1 MNAEKLEEDLA
12 YSSEARIF
20 LNFPGSLTNRR
31 SFDFQT
37 ADLNEFELLKVNNDT
52 PAIANYKDFY
62 ENVRNTDNGGS
73 DESSSSGRAGG
84 GQRAKGIQNHSYD
97 GKSYAQYDY
106 RYNGAQGM
114 KKTAYEQ
121 EKVAGN
127 YRSQDTANYNGH
139 GQSATR
145 QNAMAPVIHPSSSRT
160 SYGVNE
166 LGRGTYDNVA
176 QFSKNHH
183 RFSRPVVVAEPNS
196 YKADA
201 FRYNSQLRSSKPDTD
216 YNTSLEPSSSETS
229 GHYEAYGDNKQRS
242 YNHATPEDS
251 RNLSDESAEY
261 IEYVERPKLRQKIRR
276 RPDSMRKIPKEHRV
290 VADDSAE
297 EVHTYGSAKLKSP
310 RYRTKANPWLNDPTV
325 SQFDESDENVKHD
338 SRGSGAGTK
347 SPKTHHASRPKH
359 VSTWNQVS
367 PNLEISHSSA
377 IELDELEKPKF
388 VVPVKVNLVPLASF
402 DHATALGSSQG
413 FDVSNAMLQNF
424 VTAAP
429 IGTFSTAAPI
439 LNTPQPI
446 IGKTLHNVQSLGV
459 STSSVPDVIVGQS
472 SFQNPVHTVLLSQPT
487 GQSKNYLPSTVT
499 PVFALTSSLSPAL
512 QSVPIQNVQDNVTP
526 RTAFVTPTPTPI
538 VQQLPVNQ
546 LHSGMQQLIVPTIQ
560 TFLQA
565 PFQTGQGYQIQVN
578 PHGLQGQNLINHNL
592 QVHSLPTTPTLLSGQ
607 PASRINLISADSQGK
622 KNAYSTSSANF
633 LASTSLTVGQNDQK
647 PASNTNS
654 YYVQQPTNSQ
664 GTFQEIDMTPKTKTF
679 VQATQVVPTI
689 IQPGTA
695 LSGLATVNA
704 QQLIPTQQNPGL
716 ILQQPRD
723 QPQQYIKLQT
733 ASGVDNVA
741 QQQLQIQ
748 MNKQL
753 MKNNRLPVAFDN
765 SASHTNHMNVIGAT
779 SSGTAHLPNVGTKNV
794 EILNPN
800 MKPSDAATVNT
811 FQTMHYPATVLT
823 TPIPIFNTITP
834 ITPHSVNLQSYVDS
848 LTENGAKGKQVGG
861 NMDLKPSQNQER
873 PVFNPINFV
882 PNVDIIKNQND
893 LNNKL
898 PTNEPL
904 QQGLNLVPVMPG
916 GNFFK
921 PSYVAQNELMMKPKL
936 ASDLQKYAEEMF
948 KESLKTIY
956 NSQKWNNDRRQQQA
970 INQNNSEASDLAK
983 LKMELQRLRAS
994 LSENKYKDLLEAYQ
1008 SENKLHATESTKSGK
1023 KKPEALLATL
1033 DHVLKNRPSGAIHII
1048 HSNSRPGHKHK
1059 SSGDSGFDAD
1069 FYDNYDS
1076 ASQLMGYLTPP
1087 RLNGFHKS
1095 PFHDKPKKRPG
1106 SLRPFK
1112 NGPRKP
1118 MRLNRSPLRSSGL
1131 DTSANSPIAIH
1142 LDESRYHGSPFDH
1155 DYDSKQQLSFES
1167 YPSFTTPSPEILR
1180 NMLRELKAS
1189 NGKDHDINH
1198 PRMHNLLG
1206 LLMKNKQLPLRNA
1219 PNYYRDRDE
1228 VGQYFESEKHR
1239 LHQQFYD
1246 DALKDYL
1253 DRADVTSRQTSRPNG
1268 KVYSGN
1274 GAA

>member
-1 MNAEKLEEDLA
+1 MNAKKLEEDLA

-20 LNFPGSLTNRR
+20 LSFPGSLTNRR

-52 PAIANYKDFY
+52 PAVANYKDFY
-62 ENVRNTDNGGS
+62 ENVRDTMNTDNGGTD
-73 DESSSSGRAGG
+73 DESSSSGRTGR
-84 GQRAKGIQNHSYD
+84 GQRAKGIENHGYS
-97 GKSYAQYDY
+97 GKPYTQYY
-106 RYNGAQGM
+106 RYNGAQAT

-121 EKVAGN
+121 EKVVGN
-127 YRSQDTANYNGH
+127 YRSQDTVNYDGH

-145 QNAMAPVIHPSSSRT
+145 QNAMVPAIPSSSRT
-160 SYGVNE
+160 NYGVVN
-166 LGRGTYDNVA
+166 GRYGAYDNIA

-183 RFSRPVVVAEPNS
+183 RFSKPVVVAESSGYNG
-196 YKADA
+196 DA
-201 FRYNSQLRSSKPDTD
+201 FKFNSQLRSSSPDAD
-216 YNTSLEPSSSETS
+216 YKASLESSNSETS
-229 GHYEAYGDNKQRS
+229 GRYETYGDNNKQRS
-242 YNHATPEDS
+242 YNHAEDS

-261 IEYVERPKLRQKIRR
+261 TEYVERPRLRQKIRR
-276 RPDSMRKIPKEHRV
+276 RPDPTRKIPKEHRV
-290 VADDSAE
+290 TADDSSE
-297 EVHTYGSAKLKSP
+297 EDKVHAYSSAKLKPP
-310 RYRTKANPWLNDPTV
+310 RYRTKANPWLNDPSV
-325 SQFDESDENVKHD
+325 SQLDEIDEDVKQD
-338 SRGSGAGTK
+338 SRGSSAGTK
-347 SPKTHHASRPKH
+347 SVKTHHASRPKH
-359 VSTWNQVS
+359 VNTWSQVS
-367 PNLEISHSSA
+367 PNLEISHSSG

-429 IGTFSTAAPI
+429 IGAFGTAAS
-439 LNTPQPI
+439 QPV
-446 IGKTLHNVQSLGV
+446 IGKTLQNVQSLGV
-459 STSSVPDVIVGQS
+459 STSVPDVIVGQS

-487 GQSKNYLPSTVT
+487 SQSKNYLPSTVT

-526 RTAFVTPTPTPI
+526 RTAFVSPTPTPI
-538 VQQLPVNQ
+538 VQQLPVNH

-565 PFQTGQGYQIQVN
+565 PFQTGQGYQIHVN

-592 QVHSLPTTPTLLSGQ
+592 QMHSLPTTPTLLSGQ
-607 PASRINLISADSQGK
+607 SANRINLISADSQGK
-622 KNAYSTSSANF
+622 KNAYPTSSANF
-633 LASTSLTVGQNDQK
+633 LASASLVVGQNDQK
-647 PASNTNS
+647 LASNTNS

-664 GTFQEIDMTPKTKTF
+664 GAFQEIDMTPKTKTL

-689 IQPGTA
+689 IQPGAT
-695 LSGLATVNA
+695 LSGLAAVNA
-704 QQLIPTQQNPGL
+704 QQLIPTQQ
-716 ILQQPRD
+716 
-723 QPQQYIKLQT
+723 YIKLQT
-733 ASGVDNVA
+733 TGGVDDVT
-741 QQQLQIQ
+741 QQQLQVQ
-748 MNKQL
+748 MNKQV
-753 MKNNRLPVAFDN
+753 MKNNRLPVAFDS
-765 SASHTNHMNVIGAT
+765 SASHTNHVNNVNVIGAT

-800 MKPSDAATVNT
+800 MKPGDAATMNT

-823 TPIPIFNTITP
+823 TPIPIFNTVTP
-834 ITPHSVNLQSYVDS
+834 ITPHSVNLQSYVNS

-861 NMDLKPSQNQER
+861 NVDLKLPHNQER

-893 LNNKL
+893 LNDKL
-898 PTNEPL
+898 PSSEPL

-921 PSYVAQNELMMKPKL
+921 PSYVAQNELVMKPKL
-936 ASDLQKYAEEMF
+936 ATDLQKYAEEMF

-983 LKMELQRLRAS
+983 LRVELQKLRAS
-994 LSENKYKDLLEAYQ
+994 ISENKYNDLLEAHQ
-1008 SENKLHATESTKSGK
+1008 SENKLRVSDSAKSGK

-1033 DHVLKNRPSGAIHII
+1033 EHVLKTRPSGPIHI
-1048 HSNSRPGHKHK
+1048 HNNARPSHKHK
-1059 SSGDSGFDAD
+1059 SPGDPGFGPDS
-1069 FYDNYDS
+1069 YDNYDS
-1076 ASQLMGYLTPP
+1076 ASHLMGYLTPP

-1106 SLRPFK
+1106 LSRPFK

-1118 MRLNRSPLRSSGL
+1118 MRPNLSPPRSSGL
-1131 DTSANSPIAIH
+1131 DTSANSPITIH

-1155 DYDSKQQLSFES
+1155 DYDSRQQSSFDS
-1167 YPSFTTPSPEILR
+1167 YPSFTTPAPEVLR

-1189 NGKDHDINH
+1189 SGKDRDINH

-1219 PNYYRDRDE
+1219 PNYYRDRDQ
-1228 VGQYFESEKHR
+1228 VGQYFDNEKHR

-1253 DRADVTSRQTSRPNG
+1253 DRADVTSRQASRPNG
-1268 KVYSGN
+1268 KTYSGN